1 MTRRS
6 CTLAALASRRATG
19 SHSKRRNRSTERSV
33 SIIDIG
39 RMLEES
45 PRTRR
50 LVVERFQ
57 DRHVIVT
64 GGGSGIGRATV
75 LRLLRESGTVHTVD
89 VDEPG
94 LKRTAALADAEG
106 IGQQLTTAVL
116 DISDEQAVDTGV
128 RATVDRLGGLDVLVN
143 AAGILRAS
151 NTHECTLDMWNQ
163 VIGINLTGTFLMCRA
178 AIPALL
184 DSKHAAIVNFSST
197 SAAFGHPYMAAYAAS
212 KGGIDAMTHTLAVEY
227 GKRGIRVTAVA
238 PGSIQSGITETT
250 GGMLPAETDWNL
262 FAKITPLIG
271 EGFAPP
277 EVVASV
283 IAMLAS
289 DDGAYVTGTSVRI
302 DGGTH
307 A

>member
-1 MTRRS
+1 
-6 CTLAALASRRATG
+6 
-19 SHSKRRNRSTERSV
+19 
-33 SIIDIG
+33 
-39 RMLEES
+39 
-45 PRTRR
+45 
-50 LVVERFQ
+50 VERFQ
-57 DRHVIVT
+57 DRRIIVT

-75 LRLLRESGTVHTVD
+75 LRLLREDGIVHTVD

-94 LKRTAALADAEG
+94 LVGTVELAEAEG
-106 IGQQLTTAVL
+106 VGRLLTTAVL
-116 DISDEQAVDTGV
+116 DISDEQAVDAGV
-128 RATVDRLGGLDVLVN
+128 GATVERLGGLDVLVN

-151 NTHECTLDMWNQ
+151 NTHECSLDMWNQ
-163 VIGINLTGTFLMCRA
+163 VIGVNLTGTFLMCRA

-184 DSKHAAIVNFSST
+184 ESQHAAIVNFSST

-227 GKRGIRVTAVA
+227 GKRGIRVSAVA

-250 GGMLPAETDWNL
+250 GGMIPTDADWAL
-262 FAKITPLIG
+262 FSKMSPVVA

-277 EVVASV
+277 DVVASV

-289 DDGAYVTGTSVRI
+289 DDGEFVTGTAIRI
-302 DGGTH
+302 DGGAH

>member
-1 MTRRS
+1 
-6 CTLAALASRRATG
+6 
-19 SHSKRRNRSTERSV
+19 
-33 SIIDIG
+33 
-39 RMLEES
+39 
-45 PRTRR
+45 
-50 LVVERFQ
+50 VERFQ
-57 DRHVIVT
+57 DRRVIVT

-75 LRLLRESGTVHTVD
+75 LRLLREAGAVHTVD

-94 LKRTAALADAEG
+94 LVGTAELADAEG
-106 IGQQLTTAVL
+106 IGARLTTAVL
-116 DISDEQAVDTGV
+116 DISDERAVDTGV

-151 NTHECTLDMWNQ
+151 HTHECTLDMWNQ

-184 DSKHAAIVNFSST
+184 ESSHAAIVNFSST

-227 GKRGIRVTAVA
+227 GKHGIRVTAVA

-250 GGMLPAETDWNL
+250 GGMLPTDADWNL
-262 FAKITPLIG
+262 FAKMTPMIG

-277 EVVASV
+277 DVVASV

-289 DDGAYVTGTSVRI
+289 DDGEFVTGTALRI
-302 DGGTH
+302 DGGAH